1 MKPDLDCVWFGDTD
15 RYFHV
20 LGKVKKPVIM
30 PQLGTSFAS
39 PYALRACWLL
49 VFRAVFKERFEP
61 VIKALLNSCTSK
73 QLDHPCTE
81 VGWGKLPEDL
91 NDIIVSPD
99 GVARI
104 VYQGELKPENTY
116 ALLFNT

>member
-1 MKPDLDCVWFGDTD
+1 E
-15 RYFHV
+15 YFHV
-20 LGKVKKPVIM
+20 LGKGKKPVII

-39 PYALRACWLL
+39 PYALRAAVGVRAILGNDLSLL
-49 VFRAVFKERFEP
+49 A
-61 VIKALLNSCTSK
+61 IKALLIHASK

-104 VYQGELKPENTY
+104 VYQGELKP
-116 ALLFNT
+116 